1 MASSEFSRAVR
12 PFRKRFVRYMNQPLK
27 KTKNA
32 ENSTRSNCSITRAY
46 IGRLKEIT
54 NPPANQ
60 LKTEKTTRIR
70 LEPAYLLWVVK
81 DGEGRKYMGEGWAC
95 RLHRRLWLMGEGEHL
110 PIAIGFPIGSN
121 EKNNYIGVAG
131 SAVYGPK

>member
-1 MASSEFSRAVR
+1 M
-12 PFRKRFVRYMNQPLK
+12 
-27 KTKNA
+27 
-32 ENSTRSNCSITRAY
+32 
-46 IGRLKEIT
+46 GRLKEIT
-54 NPPANQ
+54 NRPANRP
-60 LKTEKTTRIR
+60 KTQKTTETRPR
-70 LEPAYLLWVVK
+70 PANLLWVVK

-131 SAVYGPK
+131 SSVHGGYVFCLL